1 LEVTDLHVQFETD
14 LGIVR
19 AVDGVS
25 YTVGSGETLAVVGE
39 SGSGKTVSALSVMGL
54 VPPPGRIVSGS
65 VRLRGQD
72 LVKMPEAELR
82 RMRGRSIGMIFQD
95 PLSAL
100 NPVMRVGR
108 QISEAVRIHQSISRR
123 RAKTRAVELLDLVG
137 IPNPAARAEQY
148 PHEFSG
154 GMRQRV
160 LIAIA
165 IANNPSVLIADEPT
179 TALDVTI
186 QAQILDL
193 LKTLQQAFGMALVL
207 ITHDFGIVAE
217 QADRVLVMYAG
228 RVVEYAEVDL
238 IYKSPLHPYTMGLI
252 ASVPRLDRAATERL
266 TPISGHPPSLIQ
278 VPCGCAFHPRCPCVR
293 ELCRET
299 TPNLNDGTRASHFA
313 SCHFAGNLPERS
325 PPKEGGGI
333 WERG

>member
-1 LEVTDLHVQFETD
+1 MSDLYVQFKTD

-25 YTVGSGETLAVVGE
+25 YTVAPGETLAVVGE
-39 SGSGKTVSALSVMGL
+39 SGSGKTVGALSVMGL

-65 VRLRGQD
+65 VRLGGQD
-72 LVKMPEAELR
+72 LVGMPEEELR
-82 RMRGRSIGMIFQD
+82 RVRGKSIGMIFQD

-108 QISEAVRIHQSISRR
+108 QISEAVRIHQAVSRR
-123 RAKTRAVELLDLVG
+123 QAKTRAVELLDLVG
-137 IPNPAARAEQY
+137 IPNAAARADQY

-193 LKTLQQAFGMALVL
+193 LKTLQQSYGMALVL
-207 ITHDFGIVAE
+207 ITHDFGLVAE

-238 IYKSPLHPYTMGLI
+238 IYKTPLHPYTMGLI
-252 ASVPRLDRAATERL
+252 ASVPRLDVDTERL
-266 TPISGHPPSLIQ
+266 TPIAGHPPSLIQ
-278 VPCGCAFHPRCPCVR
+278 VPSGCPFHPRCPWVKQ
-293 ELCRET
+293 LCLET
-299 TPNLNDGTRASHFA
+299 TPGLNAGARASHLV
-313 SCHFAGNLPERS
+313 SCHFAGSLPERS
-325 PPKEGGGI
+325 PPREGGGI
-333 WERG
+333 RQRG

>member
-1 LEVTDLHVQFETD
+1 MEVSDLYVQFKTD

-25 YTVGSGETLAVVGE
+25 YTVGPGETLAVVGE

-72 LVKMPEAELR
+72 LVGMPEEELR
-82 RMRGRSIGMIFQD
+82 RVRGRSIGMIFQD

-100 NPVMRVGR
+100 NPVMTVGK
-108 QISEAVRIHQSISRR
+108 QISEAVRIHQAISRR
-123 RAKTRAVELLDLVG
+123 QAKTRAVELLDLVG
-137 IPNPAARAEQY
+137 IPNAAARADQY

-165 IANNPSVLIADEPT
+165 VANNPSVLIADEPT

-193 LKTLQQAFGMALVL
+193 LKTLQQSYGMALVL

-252 ASVPRLDRAATERL
+252 ASVPRLDREATERL
-266 TPISGHPPSLIQ
+266 TPIAGHPPSLIQ
-278 VPCGCAFHPRCPCVR
+278 VPCGCAFHPRCPCVK

-299 TPNLNDGTRASHFA
+299 TPSLNAVASASHFV
-313 SCHFAGNLPERS
+313 SCHFAGSLTGTVSSEE
-325 PPKEGGGI
+325 EGRVGELG
-333 WERG
+333 

>member
-1 LEVTDLHVQFETD
+1 MTDLHVQFETD

-25 YTVGSGETLAVVGE
+25 YAVGSGETLAVVGE

-72 LVKMPEAELR
+72 LVRMPEAELR
-82 RMRGRSIGMIFQD
+82 KVRGRSIGMIFQD

-108 QISEAVRIHQSISRR
+108 QISEAVRIHQAISRR
-123 RAKTRAVELLDLVG
+123 RAKTRAVELLELVG
-137 IPNPAARAEQY
+137 IPNPAALAEQY

-165 IANNPSVLIADEPT
+165 IANSPSVLIADEPT

-193 LKTLQQAFGMALVL
+193 LKTLQKASGMALVL

-252 ASVPRLDRAATERL
+252 ASVPRLDRVATERL

-299 TPNLNDGTRASHFA
+299 TPSLNDGTRASHFV

-325 PPKEGGGI
+325 PPEEAGGFR
-333 WERG
+333 ERG